1 MTAPGVD
8 AGELMPVAAAG
19 SASLRILLV
28 ASAYPDL
35 TTGRL
40 RQVHLVRWLG
50 TRHRV
55 VVVSLASPSVAA
67 DPPAIDGAAAV
78 IAIAATQRRGRGA
91 RARMWQA
98 RMRNQPSESIVAL
111 ASAANR
117 VAAAEPFDVLLVA
130 GREVGPVHERLPRLP
145 LVLDLCDSRAA
156 RLRAQLAVAPPVARP
171 ALAARWLAERRYERS
186 LLVRSDHVIVASDRD
201 RLALDGRIGRLV
213 SIVPNGVDTDT
224 WRRRAPQLGH
234 AVVFSGAMDYPAN
247 ADAAVHLASRVM
259 PLVWRHRPA
268 TRLVIV
274 GRDPVPD
281 VTALAADPRVT
292 VTGTV
297 DDIRPFLEQA
307 GVYAA
312 PLRFA
317 SGIQNKLLEAMAMA
331 IPVVTTPI
339 AAAGLQAPGGDSPPV
354 RIAVEPDAFAAAI
367 LSALDERDANPA
379 PDPSGREYVERQF
392 GWPAAVALLEQA
404 LIGAVKGSRA

>member
-1 MTAPGVD
+1 MTAAGGDGEHLVRVAEPGI
-8 AGELMPVAAAG
+8 
-19 SASLRILLV
+19 ASLRILLV
-28 ASAYPDL
+28 ASAYPAL

-40 RQVHLVRWLG
+40 RQVHFVRGLG
-50 TRHRV
+50 ERHRV
-55 VVVSLASPSVAA
+55 LVVSLAHPEVAA
-67 DPPAIDGAAAV
+67 DPPAIEGAAGV
-78 IAIAATQRRGRGA
+78 IAVAAARRRERSA
-91 RARMWQA
+91 RARLWLD
-98 RMRNQPSESIVAL
+98 RMRSRPSDAMLAL
-111 ASAANR
+111 AAAATR
-117 VAAAEPFDVLLVA
+117 AAEAEPFDVLLVA
-130 GREVGPVHERLPRLP
+130 GREVGPVYERLPRLP

-156 RLRAQLAVAPPVARP
+156 RLRGQLAVAPPVARP
-171 ALAARWLAERRYERS
+171 ALAARCLAERRYERS
-186 LLVRSDHVIVASDRD
+186 LLVRSDHVIVASERD
-201 RLALDGRIGRLV
+201 RLALDGRIERLV

-224 WRRRAPQLGH
+224 WRRRTEHLGN

-247 ADAAVHLASRVM
+247 ADAAIHLASRVM

-268 TRLVIV
+268 ARLVIV

-297 DDIRPFLEQA
+297 DDIRPFLEEA

-339 AAAGLQAPGGDSPPV
+339 AAAGMQTPDGDSPPV
-354 RIAVEPDAFAAAI
+354 RIAVEAEAFAAAI
-367 LSALDERDANPA
+367 LAALEARDANPA
-379 PDPSGREYVERQF
+379 PDQSGRDYVEARF
-392 GWPAAVALLEQA
+392 GWPSAVALLEQA
-404 LIGAVKGSRA
+404 LLQAVKGSGT